1 MRKQDRLIFE
11 DMRQKVNLLEKRL
24 EDLKREI
31 KNQEL
36 EIAYLRS
43 LVDEVRSK
51 RPKGKLKAVQ
61 VPENKA
67 EEVKREREKKR
78 NLESGLPG

>member
-1 MRKQDRLIFE
+1 MKKADRLVFE
-11 DMRQKVNLLEKRL
+11 DMRQKVNLFEKRL